1 MNPLPRFLG
10 LALFVVL
17 AALVALLTVPAWRS
31 AHPDTSLAVPGH
43 TPDAAARATALTQQF
58 ALALAL
64 AGLVLAIVLV
74 VSLARRPART
84 GETKVPFATARGEID
99 ALAKLAESSVAQG
112 AELSRER
119 DVRRRAE
126 EDVQL
131 RQSLLAQSVAEK
143 VRLGHDLHDG
153 IIQSLYAVGL
163 TLESART
170 LLQTDPAEADR
181 RLEQVRAALNTTIRD
196 VRSYITGLSPDS
208 LRRGGFAQGLAS
220 LLAELGGGREVRF
233 DIKVDD
239 VAATGLSTDQ
249 IVDALQI
256 SREAVSNALRHGGAS
271 VITVRLHQDGR
282 EVCLLLQDNGA
293 GFDASTRRDGGHGLG
308 NMRARAERLGATV
321 RLTSQLGEGTR
332 VVVTLPLQP
341 SALA

>member
-1 MNPLPRFLG
+1 
-10 LALFVVL
+10 
-17 AALVALLTVPAWRS
+17 
-31 AHPDTSLAVPGH
+31 
-43 TPDAAARATALTQQF
+43 
-58 ALALAL
+58 
-64 AGLVLAIVLV
+64 
-74 VSLARRPART
+74 
-84 GETKVPFATARGEID
+84 
-99 ALAKLAESSVAQG
+99 
-112 AELSRER
+112 
-119 DVRRRAE
+119 
-126 EDVQL
+126 
-131 RQSLLAQSVAEK
+131 
-143 VRLGHDLHDG
+143 
-153 IIQSLYAVGL
+153 
-163 TLESART
+163 
-170 LLQTDPAEADR
+170 
-181 RLEQVRAALNTTIRD
+181 
-196 VRSYITGLSPDS
+196 
-208 LRRGGFAQGLAS
+208 
-220 LLAELGGGREVRF
+220 VRF
-233 DIKVDD
+233 DVKVDD